1 MSEGIITAIISAVA
15 TLLVAYATL
24 HVQIKKDREKSTEE
38 IKALLDKHRE
48 EYLGKIS
55 DVQGNIQGVKDD
67 VLTINANVQQQVAII
82 EVKIE
87 TLSERVD
94 KHNGIYDKT
103 IALQQDVALHE
114 EKIKVANHR
123 RDDLEH
129 KAV

>member
-1 MSEGIITAIISAVA
+1 MSEAIITALISAVSA
-15 TLLVAYATL
+15 LLVAFGTW

-38 IKALLDKHRE
+38 LKEVLDNHRD
-48 EYLGKIS
+48 EYLGKIR
-55 DVQGNIQGVKDD
+55 DVQDD
-67 VLTINANVQQQVAII
+67 IARVNATVQQQVAVI

-103 IALQQDVALHE
+103 MALQQDVALHE

-123 RDDLEH
+123 IDDLEH
-129 KAV
+129 KAEKVG

>member
-1 MSEGIITAIISAVA
+1 MSETIITALISAIASLIVA
-15 TLLVAYATL
+15 FGTW
-24 HVQIKKDREKSTEE
+24 HVSMRKERDKSTEE
-38 IKALLDKHRE
+38 LKEILEEHRT
-48 EYLGKIS
+48 EYLSKIR
-55 DVQGNIQGVKDD
+55 DVQDD
-67 VLTINANVQQQVAII
+67 ISKVNATVQQQIAVI
-82 EVKIE
+82 EVKMD

-123 RDDLEH
+123 IDDLEH